1 LGLRLEQQRKDA
13 CFSTG
18 CFCRGELLAFFWLVI
33 LSLTRCKSWGRLP
46 MEYLLFFFFFF
57 FFFFFLFIPYVL
69 FEDIRQAVL
78 SSSFGVLE
86 AFSARS

>member
-1 LGLRLEQQRKDA
+1 
-13 CFSTG
+13 
-18 CFCRGELLAFFWLVI
+18 LAFFWLVI

-46 MEYLLFFFFFF
+46 MEYLLF